1 MLYLLY
7 DTILPYV
14 SWPVI
19 MLSDVTDMWQHNLTT
34 LTLTL
39 HIKNRQMKMNQKRTG
54 NKNKSKSEN
63 K

>member
-34 LTLTL
+34 LILTL